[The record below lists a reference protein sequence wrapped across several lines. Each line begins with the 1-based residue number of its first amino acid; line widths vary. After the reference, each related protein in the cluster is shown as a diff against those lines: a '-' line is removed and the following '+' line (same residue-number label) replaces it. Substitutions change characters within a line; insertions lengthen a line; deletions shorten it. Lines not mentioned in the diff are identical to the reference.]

1 MEQKLNEILNQLE
14 QIVNRLEILEDKQ
27 TKLKEWSDLNDYWLK
42 ETVKGLTESV
52 NKLMGITEEE
62 VGGPYIIER

>member
-1 MEQKLNEILNQLE
+1 MEQKLNEILNQLK